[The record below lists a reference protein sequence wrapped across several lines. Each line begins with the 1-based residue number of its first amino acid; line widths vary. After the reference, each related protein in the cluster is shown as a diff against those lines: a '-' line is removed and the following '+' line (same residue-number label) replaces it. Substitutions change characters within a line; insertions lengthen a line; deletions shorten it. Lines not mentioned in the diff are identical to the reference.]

1 MFNTFATPMHVSS
14 TWLTCWLCRWP
25 PGLEAGRWNTPR
37 GPWLRSPSDWS
48 LSTWS
53 SESCPAAHTPL
64 LGLSWSESMRR
75 GAGKDRWERKWR
87 LWKWCWKWCREQGWQ
102 QERIL
107 RERFTKRGSC
117 KRWWRKNGRR
127 NAQKK
132 AREEE
137 KRGKKRVNQKQT
149 AKKLIMQHKMQKF
162 MDFMKL
168 AGALTWRDIREAER
182 GQCHVVWKLL
192 CTSKG
197 FYCESSKYI
206 PNSKRNFLKP
216 KLGLNNLT
224 RK

>member
-1 MFNTFATPMHVSS
+1 MFNAFTTPMHVSS

-75 GAGKDRWERKWR
+75 GAGKDRWVRKWWS
-87 LWKWCWKWCREQGWQ
+87 WKWCWKWCREQGWQ

-107 RERFTKRGSC
+107 RNSQSEGVAKDDGERMEGELPR
-117 KRWWRKNGRR
+117 RKQGRR
-127 NAQKK
+127 KK
-132 AREEE
+132 GE
-137 KRGKKRVNQKQT
+137 KRVNQKQT

-216 KLGLNNLT
+216 ELGLNNLT